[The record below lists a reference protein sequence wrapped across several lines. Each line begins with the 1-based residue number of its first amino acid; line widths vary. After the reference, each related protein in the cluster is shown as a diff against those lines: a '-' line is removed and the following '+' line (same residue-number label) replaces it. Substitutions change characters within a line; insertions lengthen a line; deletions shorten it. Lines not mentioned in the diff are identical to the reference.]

1 MNETANQTATIES
14 VDSVITEN
22 ITISNFLQEEKE
34 SKVLEDLIAGLFAEQ
49 KSISSRF
56 FYDETGSRLFEEI
69 TALPEY
75 YPTRTE
81 KSILSRVAHDIA
93 ADHESPDIVELGSG
107 DCSKICILMNA
118 YHERKLERI
127 SYYPV
132 DVSETAI
139 LKSAE
144 ELVNRHSGLRVH
156 GILADFMKHLEALP
170 GDGNSLICFFGSTLG
185 NLENEPALDFIRH
198 VKRSMKKG
206 DSFLLGLDMVK
217 NKKTLELAYN
227 DGQGVTEAFN
237 KNILTAVNGIADTNF
252 DPLNFKHRAFFN
264 AERSRIEMHLEAIK
278 DQTVESPHF
287 SKPLYIKQG
296 ETIHTENSRKFT
308 HEDIRELAN
317 VSGLSIQGIYTDHR
331 EWFSLVHL
339 VCNG

>member
-1 MNETANQTATIES
+1 MKETANQTATIES
-14 VDSVITEN
+14 VDSIITEN

-34 SKVLEDLIAGLFAEQ
+34 SKVLADIVSGLFAEQ

-56 FYDETGSRLFEEI
+56 FYDEAGSRLFEAI
-69 TALPEY
+69 TELPEY

-144 ELVNRHSGLRVH
+144 ELVNRYSGLRVH

-185 NLENEPALDFIRH
+185 NLENDQALTFIRQ
-198 VKRSMKKG
+198 VKKSMKKG
-206 DSFLLGLDMVK
+206 DALLLGLDMGKDIRV
-217 NKKTLELAYN
+217 LEKAYN
-227 DGQGVTEAFN
+227 DQQGITAKFN
-237 KNILTAVNGIADTNF
+237 KNILQVVNQLAGTNF
-252 DPLNFKHRAFFN
+252 DPLNFQHLAFFN
-264 AERSRIEMHLEAIK
+264 PEKSRIEMHLKALKEQVIS
-278 DQTVESPHF
+278 SPHF
-287 SKPLYIKQG
+287 PETLVIKKG
-296 ETIHTENSRKFT
+296 ETIHTENSRKFS
-308 HEDIRELAN
+308 HDDIRELAN
-317 VSGLSIQGIYTDHR
+317 AADLSIQGIYNDQK
-331 EWFSLVHL
+331 EYFSLLQL
-339 VCNG
+339 VCNR

>member
-1 MNETANQTATIES
+1 MKETANQTATIES
-14 VDSVITEN
+14 VNSVITEK
-22 ITISNFLQEEKE
+22 ITISNYLQEEKE
-34 SKVLEDLIAGLFAEQ
+34 SKVLADIFSGLFAEQ

-144 ELVNRHSGLRVH
+144 ELVARYSGLRVH

-206 DSFLLGLDMVK
+206 DSFLLGLDMAK

-237 KNILTAVNGIADTNF
+237 KNILTAVNGIAGTNF

-278 DQTVESPHF
+278 DQTVVSPHF
-287 SKPLYIKQG
+287 SEPLVIKQG

-339 VCNG
+339 VCKG

>member
-1 MNETANQTATIES
+1 MKES
-14 VDSVITEN
+14 VYHTDTAEWRHAVHTGN
-22 ITISNFLQEEKE
+22 ITIRNFLQAENE
-34 SKVLEDLIAGLFAEQ
+34 SKVLTEIVGGLFAEQ

-56 FYDETGSRLFEEI
+56 FYDKTGSRLFEEI
-69 TALPEY
+69 TTLPEY

-81 KSILSRVAHDIA
+81 KSILSRVASDIA
-93 ADHESPDIVELGSG
+93 ANHESPDIVELGSG
-107 DCSKICILMNA
+107 DCSKICILMDA
-118 YHERKLERI
+118 FHERKLEKI
-127 SYYPV
+127 NYYPV

-144 ELVNRHSGLRVH
+144 ELVNSYPGLRVH

-185 NLENEPALDFIRH
+185 NLENEQALEFIRH
-198 VKRSMKKG
+198 MKRSMKRG

-217 NKKTLELAYN
+217 DVKTLELAYN
-227 DGQGVTEAFN
+227 DRHGVTGAFN
-237 KNILTAVNGIADTNF
+237 KNILTAVNRIAGTNF
-252 DPLNFKHRAFFN
+252 DPVNFKHLAFFN
-264 AERSRIEMHLEAIK
+264 SEKSRIEMHLEAVK
-278 DQTVESPHF
+278 DQTIESPHF
-287 SKPLYIKQG
+287 SEALVIKQG

-317 VSGLSIQGIYTDHR
+317 VSGLSIRGIYTDQR

>member
-1 MNETANQTATIES
+1 MKEPAHQTETMES
-14 VDSVITEN
+14 VDSVISEN
-22 ITISNFLQEEKE
+22 ILISNFLQEEKE
-34 SKVLEDLIAGLFAEQ
+34 SKVLADIIGGLFAEQ

-81 KSILSRVAHDIA
+81 KAILSRVAHDIA

-127 SYYPV
+127 NYYPV

-144 ELVNRHSGLRVH
+144 ELVSRYPGLSVH
-156 GILADFMKHLEALP
+156 GILADFMKHLEVLP

-185 NLENEPALDFIRH
+185 NLENEPALEFIRQ
-198 VKRSMKKG
+198 VRDSMKKG

-227 DGQGVTEAFN
+227 DGLGVTEAFN
-237 KNILTAVNGIADTNF
+237 KNILKAINGIAGTNF
-252 DPLNFKHRAFFN
+252 DPLNFKHQALFN
-264 AERSRIEMHLEAIK
+264 AERSRIEMHLEAVK
-278 DQTVESPHF
+278 DQTIESPHF
-287 SKPLYIKQG
+287 SESLVIKQG
-296 ETIHTENSRKFT
+296 ETIHTENSRKFS

-317 VSGLSIQGIYTDHR
+317 LSGLSIQGIYTDQH

-339 VCNG
+339 KCTG